1 METTA
6 SKAWVGGF
14 TLAVFAAG
22 FLFIYWLARAGDG
35 GEIRN
40 MTVRFTDPVAGLA
53 AGSQVTFNGIRVG
66 SVRTV
71 FFDVDDP
78 EVVVAKLDVN
88 SDAPVKTDTK
98 AFLNAQSLTGV
109 VVVGLTGGSKEAP
122 SIWQGSDDPV
132 LEAENSGIGDLIA
145 NARRTLGRIDAAVET
160 IEKLLSANA
169 SKVTSTIDNVEQ
181 FTAALADNS
190 DDIGTLVESVS
201 TASKA
206 LANVAEPLQRMV
218 ERGDKIVAAVD
229 PEAVRQTVADIQNFM
244 AGLGESRESI
254 TASVAR
260 FAEISSDVAAF
271 SSRLG
276 AIVDTTQGLLTA
288 VGGRAEEILAA
299 IEPELVGTTL
309 KNISEISGAIEPEQV
324 RKAVDGIAA
333 VSSTLGNRKDDI
345 DATITKLASVAG
357 DVNDFS
363 KRLPAMGEKFDGLL
377 AAVDAEKLG
386 KTVDNL
392 AAISDAI
399 EPEQVRKAV
408 TGIADVAGALGS
420 RKDEIDTLITRLA
433 SVAVDI
439 DGFSKRLPAIGE
451 KVDGLLAAV
460 DAEKIGSTI
469 DNANKFAAALGAQS
483 DDLEVIMADAKEV
496 AAGFRRVAAS
506 AESLLGTLDQQAG
519 SEAGKGLIAEAK
531 ATLQSVRIAADTFS
545 RQAESVGGGMSQ
557 FANRGLRD
565 LQNFIRAGQLAVG
578 RLDRVISNMEQNP
591 GQFVFGGERR
601 VPRYSVGNRR

>member
-66 SVRTV
+66 NVRTV
-71 FFDVDDP
+71 FFDVEDP

-169 SKVTSTIDNVEQ
+169 SKVTSTIGNVEQ

-218 ERGDKIVAAVD
+218 ERGDNIVAAID

-254 TASVAR
+254 TASIAR
-260 FAEISSDVAAF
+260 FAEVSSNVAAF

-276 AIVDTTQGLLTA
+276 AIGDTTQGLLSA

-299 IEPELVGTTL
+299 IEPELVSTTL
-309 KNISEISGAIEPEQV
+309 KNFSEISGAIEPEQV

-377 AAVDAEKLG
+377 TAVDAEKLG

-420 RKDEIDTLITRLA
+420 RKDEIDTLVTRLA

-469 DNANKFAAALGAQS
+469 DNANKFAATLGAQS

-496 AAGFRRVAAS
+496 AAGFKRVAAS
-506 AESLLGTLDQQAG
+506 AENLLGTLDQQAG
-519 SEAGKGLIAEAK
+519 SEAGQGLIAEAK